1 MSAKSK
7 KVQLDEDFIDL
18 NSKKSLLLY
27 GEKNRAFGMTSSL
40 CLETKIKKTKAWK

>member
-40 CLETKIKKTKAWK
+40 CLETKIKKTKA